1 MKMYTPFT
9 GHIFMFE
16 IIRKALYPVGCR
28 AFSYSC
34 LNLLQ
39 SRMHQGTSTLFRILL
54 TISSEVRLLASA
66 S

>member
-16 IIRKALYPVGCR
+16 IIRKSLFPVGCM